1 MGAYAPA
8 MHTVAVLALD
18 DVIPFDMAA
27 PVDTFGWARLPD
39 GREAYRVRVCSAAG
53 DGVVKAGPRPPIWR
67 PATRE
72 SPSTRTSST
81 STTGSS

>member
-1 MGAYAPA
+1 

-53 DGVVKAGPRPPIWR
+53 DGVV
-67 PATRE
+67 
-72 SPSTRTSST
+72 
-81 STTGSS
+81 